1 MKVLY
6 VASDQV
12 VPGRTGG
19 SVHVQEVA
27 EGLAARG
34 HELHAVVR
42 GRSDAA
48 RAGRVGAV
56 SYHGVDW
63 TPALGA
69 FRWRARTQVARLLDE
84 LRPDALMERYYN
96 FGGEGVLSAAERGVP
111 VLLEVN
117 SPVLDHPG
125 SWKAALDAA
134 LLVRPMR
141 RYRER
146 LCRAA
151 GALVTPLLEIVP
163 AFARPKTEVV
173 TWGANVAS
181 FHPGRRRQALRDE
194 LGVPRDAV
202 AVVFCGSFRP
212 WHGVDVLEAAARL
225 LAARAELF
233 FVLVGGPERGPGQG
247 YRGQR
252 LGVVDYARMP
262 DLLAAC
268 DIGVA
273 PYDTRRLRQLRLG
286 FYWSP
291 LKVFEYMAS
300 GLPTVTIARAPL
312 TEIVRAGQEALHF
325 REGDAGDLA
334 RALVALAEDA
344 ALRQHLGASAR
355 ERVVARY
362 SWACHCAQLEGVLQ
376 RLCAGRAA

>member
-1 MKVLY
+1 M
-6 VASDQV
+6 ASDQV

-19 SVHVQEVA
+19 SVHVHEVA
-27 EGLAARG
+27 AGLAARG
-34 HELHAVVR
+34 HDVHAVVR
-42 GRSDAA
+42 RQPGSRDEE
-48 RAGRVGAV
+48 RDGAV
-56 SYHGVDW
+56 TYHRIEW
-63 TPALGA
+63 RPALTA
-69 FRWRARTQVARLLDE
+69 FRWRARPQVGRLLDA

-96 FGGEGVLSAAERGVP
+96 FGGEGVLSAAARGIP
-111 VLLEVN
+111 ALLEVN

-151 GALVTPLLEIVP
+151 SALVSPLVEIVP
-163 AFARPKTEVV
+163 PFARPKTEVV
-173 TWGANVAS
+173 TWGANVER
-181 FHPGRRRQALRDE
+181 FHPERRRAALRDE
-194 LGVPRDAV
+194 LGIPADAV

-212 WHGVDVLEAAARL
+212 WHGVEILERAARQ
-225 LAARAELF
+225 LAARSDLY
-233 FVLVGGPERGPGQG
+233 FVLAGGPEQGPGAG
-247 YRGQR
+247 FRGRR
-252 LGVVDYARMP
+252 LGVIDHARMP
-262 DLLAAC
+262 DVLAAC

-273 PYDTRRLRQLRLG
+273 PYDTRRLKQLRLG

-291 LKVFEYMAS
+291 LKIFEYMAS
-300 GLPTVTIARAPL
+300 GLPSVTIARAPL
-312 TEIVRAGQEALHF
+312 TEIVRAGHEALHF

-334 RALVALAEDA
+334 RVLVALAEDG
-344 ALRQHLGASAR
+344 ALRARLGRAAR

-376 RLCAGRAA
+376 RVCAGRAA